1 MTILV
6 WEAVNPFRA
15 NVLIYFIAV
24 QYSAVAFIPPEII
37 PLKWSENLCL
47 PDDFRGMEV
56 AAEYFR
62 SIEING
68 KVGTIWIKDKWSY
81 VQE

>member
-1 MTILV
+1 M
-6 WEAVNPFRA
+6 N
-15 NVLIYFIAV
+15 
-24 QYSAVAFIPPEII
+24 SG
-37 PLKWSENLCL
+37 
-47 PDDFRGMEV
+47 GMEV
-56 AAEYFR
+56 AAEYFQ